1 MAHPLTIRL
10 DEVDISKLDEIAKAT
25 DRKRSW
31 HMTRAIQAYIE
42 DEYKFLEGVRR
53 GVEAADRGDVV
64 SHEAVEAVLDAMLS
78 KQTP

>member
-53 GVEAADRGDVV
+53 GIEAADRGDVV
-64 SHEAVEAVLDAMLS
+64 SHETVEAALDAVLS
-78 KQTP
+78 KPTP